1 MELGK
6 RKMAMSF
13 RLKPNSLT
21 RNFFLDTKRT
31 LDQEPFANEVDTR
44 MGFKKGTDPRQILST
59 KANKIGVDTYKQ
71 IASEYDKVIEQG
83 FANKSFK
90 DVPTFREWIKDFS
103 LDNYGREFNDSLIK
117 KISPYLKISSQQARI
132 DLFRQL
138 VNEANQG
145 LKFVQRVDLKEQA
158 GLSRSQATSEKAW
171 NIPDLDIAKD
181 KHIKA
186 FNFLTSDPNRPVEE
200 LFDFTQKVAQ
210 ATGTSKGEASA
221 TLNALPEYKNFKPIA
236 DRLNVVASKAALVN
250 KGKTLADVEDMLY
263 NIGQGGSFRTS
274 VTNTPENFI
283 INSVTRHIDQ
293 GGNKIKWIKKPGD
306 VTNAGELITDRNAVF
321 NYKGK
326 NYSYDDLLTKG
337 RDIPQFKEVYKSFDQ
352 LNDLYTKE
360 VIHPVT
366 KQKVI
371 FGDLMKEAYTQ
382 GANYSSA
389 KSPYDID
396 HFKSVKDEPF
406 TNLRVIPKRINV
418 SAGQLGERAKQQA
431 TGVTKTKQYTP
442 EFVEFGKEKMG
453 YNFSKNPEQLFKDE
467 LKLAEDI
474 LVKGRELRTP
484 TTIAKERYKVL
495 STDALGAIG
504 CPNSFMSGGRVK
516 FSTGDS
522 CVRKGLQAIE
532 SGKLDK
538 AQLNAYE
545 NILQKSGKLTDEAT
559 QLFKTAKKAGSATGK
574 LFEGL
579 ISVGTG
585 ITGAVGGVGLEVG
598 MGYDQ
603 LARGDIRGF
612 FRDSILG
619 IVPGTFKSRRE
630 ELLDI
635 TQSEEERVGLTNLFD
650 YQDKYNQAVELENRI
665 YAREND
671 PLEGLIEGAEPFDV
685 LAAQKELAQID
696 SELEE
701 MYPKVQNE
709 QVQNLVD
716 TVSDRLTLEK
726 TKKFDGPYGTIM
738 GRGSLER
745 DLPNILAEEKQKAYQ
760 EDPETIYQKQQQ
772 APGMAPVIID
782 PDTLDLNFS
791 RGMFANGSH
800 SNPEIQKILDLIPQL
815 MIADFVPISEKVELK
830 RLFDQFNDRY
840 MRKAEGGRIGF
851 NKGGFDPTKRS
862 FLKLITAL
870 AALPVVGK
878 YIKLAKP
885 VTKVIPKIDIVQTTG
900 MPTFYSKM
908 VNDALNY
915 GVDKTKE
922 LGTLEREVVKQHKFG
937 EYDVTVSHQLDT
949 GDVNVQVNGPGTLF
963 GEPVQMNYRAPKKTE
978 TGETIPA
985 DFKTNEAAVRG
996 SSTGPDDYEITAED
1010 DFIVEDT
1017 NKLGSNL
1024 TKLEEAV
1031 TGKDVP
1037 KRKKIVREDRQK
1049 YYESQQGQEQ
1059 VLDEKYGYFDDTQ
1072 PEDFID
1078 E

>member
-44 MGFKKGTDPRQILST
+44 MGFALGSDVVLQKRVKDLLSKGLTREQVAKELGYSLST
-59 KANKIGVDTYKQ
+59 VKRTMKEVGLNLPEEKKKKFFKAYEDFVKENNRPPSRAEWARAAGMDVKMVDLNKGDFVL
-71 IASEYDKVIEQG
+71 SE
-83 FANKSFK
+83 
-90 DVPTFREWIKDFS
+90 
-103 LDNYGREFNDSLIK
+103 GREESSKIATQAAKEKAMAQEATYPKRYKYENDFGIKWPKEQMIEGELLTTDQIKQSWMNDLAKRLEYPKGGNEYKAAQKEGKFLTDKQLSIKYGSPIDDVIAVNSLLRKEMDITVPLTAQGAK
-117 KISPYLKISSQQARI
+117 ERRRNELLRSSQGYTGISGDVKTGNQVHHIFPYAGYEPVKTG
-132 DLFRQL
+132 DLMIL
-138 VNEANQG
+138 NKYLNG
-145 LKFVQRVDLKEQA
+145 L
-158 GLSRSQATSEKAW
+158 
-171 NIPDLDIAKD
+171 
-181 KHIKA
+181 
-186 FNFLTSDPNRPVEE
+186 
-200 LFDFTQKVAQ
+200 
-210 ATGTSKGEASA
+210 TG
-221 TLNALPEYKNFKPIA
+221 PEYKELNRIADEIVKIDPLEFITDKAGAEAKLKALNEESKKNWILARDKMPSNLKNAVGYIEYYPVYDENGTVFAMRGKKIGADPNLSLQYLTDNVSKNIKNFKQDEIK
-236 DRLNVVASKAALVN
+236 N
-250 KGKTLADVEDMLY
+250 
-263 NIGQGGSFRTS
+263 FR
-274 VTNTPENFI
+274 E
-283 INSVTRHIDQ
+283 
-293 GGNKIKWIKKPGD
+293 
-306 VTNAGELITDRNAVF
+306 
-321 NYKGK
+321 
-326 NYSYDDLLTKG
+326 
-337 RDIPQFKEVYKSFDQ
+337 
-352 LNDLYTKE
+352 
-360 VIHPVT
+360 
-366 KQKVI
+366 
-371 FGDLMKEAYTQ
+371 
-382 GANYSSA
+382 
-389 KSPYDID
+389 
-396 HFKSVKDEPF
+396 SVKQEAG
-406 TNLRVIPKRINV
+406 TNPLRKP
-418 SAGQLGERAKQQA
+418 
-431 TGVTKTKQYTP
+431 
-442 EFVEFGKEKMG
+442 
-453 YNFSKNPEQLFKDE
+453 
-467 LKLAEDI
+467 
-474 LVKGRELRTP
+474 
-484 TTIAKERYKVL
+484 VL

-545 NILQKSGKLTDEAT
+545 NILQKSGKLTDQAT
-559 QLFKTAKKAGSATGK
+559 QLFKAAKKAGSATGK

-585 ITGAVGGVGLEVG
+585 ITGAVGGVGFEVG

-603 LARGDIRGF
+603 LARGDVRGF

-619 IVPGTFKSRRE
+619 IIPGTFKSRRE
-630 ELLDI
+630 EMLDI
-635 TQSEEERVGLTNLFD
+635 TRSEEETVALTNLYD

-696 SELEE
+696 SELAE

-726 TKKFDGPYGTIM
+726 TKKFDGLYGTVM

-885 VTKVIPKIDIVQTTG
+885 VTKVIPKIDIVQTPG

-949 GDVNVQVNGPGTLF
+949 GDVSVEVNGPGTLF
-963 GEPVQMNYRAPKKTE
+963 DEPVQMNYRSPKKTE

-996 SSTGPDDYEITAED
+996 SRTGPDDYEITAED

-1017 NKLGSNL
+1017 NKLGSDL

-1031 TGKDVP
+1031 TGKDVS

-1049 YYESQQGQEQ
+1049 YYESRQGQEQ
-1059 VLDEKYGYFDDTQ
+1059 VLEEKYGYFDDTQ
-1072 PEDFID
+1072 PEDLID